1 MSVKKILK
9 YFAHA
14 VAQATDEVVGDI
26 KISAHTWLKRIEF
39 FIYDNS
45 SKNKINNYILDKNEK
60 NIC

>member
-1 MSVKKILK
+1 MK